1 MIGYWSIYFY
11 ILIFV
16 YGGDIMDYDINRD
29 TVMIIPI
36 NDKKSRVI
44 ETNGDYIVDDNAYS
58 IMERSCLYFGSS
70 YEGRLLSSKSILG
83 SVYKAPIVIEES
95 RSIIFF
101 PVKSS
106 VVKQNIWIS
115 LNNLVSYNKHDKK
128 TIITFKRDKQILLDI
143 PYFSIDSQVLRST
156 LLESV
161 IRRRK
166 NEEKND

>member
-1 MIGYWSIYFY
+1 
-11 ILIFV
+11 
-16 YGGDIMDYDINRD
+16 MDYDINRD

-128 TIITFKRDKQILLDI
+128 TITNKFYWIFLIFLLIVRFLD
-143 PYFSIDSQVLRST
+143 
-156 LLESV
+156 LLYWNLLFE
-161 IRRRK
+161 
-166 NEEKND
+166 EEKMKKKTIKSIKIVFF

>member
-1 MIGYWSIYFY
+1 MIGYCSIYFY

-16 YGGDIMDYDINRD
+16 CGGDVMDYDINRD

-83 SVYKAPIVIEES
+83 SVYKAPIVVEES

-106 VVKQNIWIS
+106 VVKQNVWIS
-115 LNNLVSYNKHDKK
+115 LNNLVSYNKHEKK
-128 TIITFKRDKQILLDI
+128 TIITFKRDKQVLLDI
-143 PYFSIDSQVLRST
+143 PYFSIDNQVLRST

>member
-1 MIGYWSIYFY
+1 MVGYWSIYFY

-16 YGGDIMDYDINRD
+16 YGGDFMDYDINRD

-70 YEGRLLSSKSILG
+70 YEGRLLSSKNILG
-83 SVYKAPIVIEES
+83 SVYKAPIVVEES

-106 VVKQNIWIS
+106 VVKQNVWIS
-115 LNNLVSYNKHDKK
+115 LNNLVSYNKHEKK
-128 TIITFKRDKQILLDI
+128 TIITFKRDKQVLLDI
-143 PYFSIDSQVLRST
+143 PYFSIDNQVLRST

>member
-1 MIGYWSIYFY
+1 MVGYWSIYFY

-16 YGGDIMDYDINRD
+16 YGGDVMDYDINRN

-70 YEGRLLSSKSILG
+70 YEGRLLSSKNILG
-83 SVYKAPIVIEES
+83 SVYKAPIVVEES

-106 VVKQNIWIS
+106 VVKQNVWIS
-115 LNNLVSYNKHDKK
+115 LNNLVSYNKHEKK
-128 TIITFKRDKQILLDI
+128 TIITFKRDKQVLLDI
-143 PYFSIDSQVLRST
+143 PYFSIDNQVLRST

>member
-1 MIGYWSIYFY
+1 
-11 ILIFV
+11 
-16 YGGDIMDYDINRD
+16 MDYDINRN

-36 NDKKSRVI
+36 NDKKSRII
-44 ETNGDYIVDDNAYS
+44 ETDGDYIVDDNAYS

-70 YEGRLLSSKSILG
+70 FEGRLLSSKSILG
-83 SVYKAPIVIEES
+83 SVYKAPIVVEES

-106 VVKQNIWIS
+106 VEKQNVWIS
-115 LNNLVSYNKHDKK
+115 LNNLVSYNKHEKK
-128 TIITFKRDKQILLDI
+128 TIITFKRDKQVLLDI
-143 PYFSIDSQVLRST
+143 PYFSIDNQVLRST

-166 NEEKND
+166 NDEKND

>member
-1 MIGYWSIYFY
+1 
-11 ILIFV
+11 
-16 YGGDIMDYDINRD
+16 MDYDINRN

-70 YEGRLLSSKSILG
+70 YEGRLLSSKNILG
-83 SVYKAPIVIEES
+83 SVYKAPIVVEES

-106 VVKQNIWIS
+106 VVKQIVWIS
-115 LNNLVSYNKHDKK
+115 LNNLVSYNKHEKK
-128 TIITFKRDKQILLDI
+128 TIITFKRDKQVLLDI
-143 PYFSIDSQVLRST
+143 PYFSIDNQVLRST

>member
-1 MIGYWSIYFY
+1 MIGYWAIYFY

-16 YGGDIMDYDINRD
+16 YGGDVMDYDINMD

-70 YEGRLLSSKSILG
+70 YEGRLMSSKSILG
-83 SVYKAPIVIEES
+83 SVYKAPIVVEES

-106 VVKQNIWIS
+106 VVKQNVWIS
-115 LNNLVSYNKHDKK
+115 LNNLVSYNKHEKK
-128 TIITFKRDKQILLDI
+128 TIITFKRDKQVLLDI
-143 PYFSIDSQVLRST
+143 PYFSIDNQVLRST

>member
-16 YGGDIMDYDINRD
+16 YGGDVMDYDINRN

-70 YEGRLLSSKSILG
+70 YEGRLLSSKNILG
-83 SVYKAPIVIEES
+83 SVYKAPIVVEES

-106 VVKQNIWIS
+106 VVKQNVWIS
-115 LNNLVSYNKHDKK
+115 LNNLVSYNKHEKK
-128 TIITFKRDKQILLDI
+128 TIITFKRDKQVLLDI
-143 PYFSIDSQVLRST
+143 PYFSIDNQVLRST

>member
-1 MIGYWSIYFY
+1 
-11 ILIFV
+11 
-16 YGGDIMDYDINRD
+16 MDYDINRN

-70 YEGRLLSSKSILG
+70 YEGRLLSSKNILG
-83 SVYKAPIVIEES
+83 SVYKAPIVVEES

-106 VVKQNIWIS
+106 VVKQNVWIS
-115 LNNLVSYNKHDKK
+115 LNNLVSYNKHEKK
-128 TIITFKRDKQILLDI
+128 TIITFKRDKQVLLDI
-143 PYFSIDSQVLRST
+143 PYFSIDNQVLRST

>member
-16 YGGDIMDYDINRD
+16 YGGDIIDYDINRD

-44 ETNGDYIVDDNAYS
+44 ETSGDYIVDDNAYS

-83 SVYKAPIVIEES
+83 SVYKAPIVVEES

-106 VVKQNIWIS
+106 VVKQNVWIS
-115 LNNLVSYNKHDKK
+115 LNNLVSYNKHEKK
-128 TIITFKRDKQILLDI
+128 TIITFKRDKQVLLDI
-143 PYFSIDSQVLRST
+143 PYFSIDNQVLRST

>member
-1 MIGYWSIYFY
+1 
-11 ILIFV
+11 
-16 YGGDIMDYDINRD
+16 MDYDINRD

-70 YEGRLLSSKSILG
+70 YEGRLLSSKNILG
-83 SVYKAPIVIEES
+83 SVYKAPIVVEES

-106 VVKQNIWIS
+106 VVKQNVWIS
-115 LNNLVSYNKHDKK
+115 LNNLVSYNKHEKK
-128 TIITFKRDKQILLDI
+128 TIITFKRDKQVLLDI
-143 PYFSIDSQVLRST
+143 PYFSIDNQVLRST